1 MNTFKAAYLNN
12 ESDGSCGCVRLT
24 FEDQSHLADEELVA
38 LAMIEAK
45 SVGLDISEEQI
56 TVGEWTE

>member
-12 ESDGSCGCVRLT
+12 ESDSSCGCVRLT
-24 FEDQSHLADEELVA
+24 FEDQSHLPDEELVA

-45 SVGLDISEEQI
+45 KVGLEISEDQI
-56 TVGEWTE
+56 SVGEWTE

>member
-45 SVGLDISEEQI
+45 NVGLEITEDQIS
-56 TVGEWTE
+56 VGEWTE